1 MALKLLIYAHFFPPS
16 VGGVETAVWSLASGM
31 AGLKDCQGKPGF
43 DVAVATAY
51 PRGKFDDAAAGF
63 RIVREPSVWTLFQL
77 IRSADIVHIAGPSL
91 MPLCIAFCTRT
102 PVVIEHHGYQ
112 ATCLNGLLLES
123 SARAVCPGHFLMGHY
138 GKCVRCYARES
149 SLVSSLIQLLLMAP
163 RYALSRRAVANIS
176 ITGHLM
182 KRQKLPRSE
191 VIYYGIADVLDE
203 SKSGRREV
211 SAHICFAYVGRLV
224 QEKGIPVLLEAA
236 ALLRKE
242 DRQFK
247 LLLVGDG
254 PQRALLERTIQ
265 SNGLAG
271 LTTITG
277 YLQGSALE
285 EKLREVDVVVMPSVW
300 EETAGLAAIEQMMSG
315 RLVIASDIGGLA
327 EVVRDGGI
335 TVPAGSPTALADIM
349 RAVIDRPSRFA
360 AVANKARA
368 RAVEF
373 FSLQRMIVQHAA
385 TYRRVLGLTED
396 TERSPRD

>member
-1 MALKLLIYAHFFPPS
+1 MRLLIYSHGFPPN
-16 VGGVETAVWSLASGM
+16 VGGVEKMVFSLAQ
-31 AGLKDCQGKPGF
+31 GLARLKSQDRFPDF
-43 DVAVATAY
+43 EVTVATPY
-51 PRGKFDDAAAGF
+51 PKGEFDDTSTGLSV
-63 RIVREPSVWTLFQL
+63 VRKPSFLTLVRL
-77 IRSADIVHIAGPSL
+77 IRLADLVHIAGPAL
-91 MPLCIAFCTRT
+91 APLCIACSVGT

-123 SARAVCPGHFLMGHY
+123 STGAVCPGHFLMGHY

-163 RYALSRRAVANIS
+163 RYTLSRRVAANIS
-176 ITGHLM
+176 ITSHVM
-182 KRQKLPRSE
+182 NRQKLPQSE

-203 SKSGRREV
+203 SKSSRREA
-211 SAHICFAYVGRLV
+211 SEHICFAYVGRLV

-242 DRQFK
+242 ERQFK

-265 SNGLAG
+265 SNDLADVA
-271 LTTITG
+271 TITG

-335 TVPAGSPTALADIM
+335 TFPAGSPTALADIM

-360 AVANKARA
+360 AVANRA
-368 RAVEF
+368 RIRSLEIF
-373 FSLQRMIVQHAA
+373 GLQRMIEHHAE
-385 TYRRVLGLTED
+385 TYCRVLRASRKTRAL
-396 TERSPRD
+396 SWS